1 MIKFI
6 SYDGKWPTLCMGT
19 LVVEKDGKQYSMKH
33 VLESGGSCGFNKD
46 YSESYINKGEWLI
59 VERYYLPKELQDDVE
74 ELTYLVK
81 RVAVNRTPY
90 RGARI

>member
-46 YSESYINKGEWLI
+46 YSESYIKKGEWLI
-59 VERYYLPKELQDDVE
+59 VERYLPKELQDNIE
-74 ELTYLVK
+74 ELTYLVNK
-81 RVAVNRTPY
+81 NIPY
-90 RGARI
+90 GCCGCCL

>member
-19 LVVEKDGKQYSMKH
+19 LVVEKDGKQYSMKY

-46 YSESYINKGEWLI
+46 YSESYIYKDKWSVCKND
-59 VERYYLPKELQDDVE
+59 LPKELQNDVDVKE
-74 ELTYLVK
+74 ITEL
-81 RVAVNRTPY
+81 VNENIPY
-90 RGARI
+90 GCCGGCL

>member
-33 VLESGGSCGFNKD
+33 VLESSGSCGFNKD
-46 YSESYINKGEWLI
+46 YSESYINKGE
-59 VERYYLPKELQDDVE
+59 
-74 ELTYLVK
+74 
-81 RVAVNRTPY
+81 
-90 RGARI
+90 